1 MSRMRFCA
9 PLAACLK
16 VAALAATLVLA
27 GCAAERPFRSSK
39 PAAPVD
45 DAKPHVGVA
54 RAQQLPVHGI
64 DVSKWQGDIDWTA
77 VAAAGT
83 RFAYIKATEG
93 GDVAD
98 ERFRQNWAGARA
110 AGVARGAYHFVY
122 WCRPAH
128 EQAQWFKMHI
138 PPDPDA
144 LPPVLDAEWNGHS
157 PTCGKRIPRE
167 EAVAMMRTLLDEL
180 EAHTG
185 KRPVIYTDIPFYRD
199 VMADG
204 SFSEYALWVRTVA
217 AEPHEKFPGRS
228 WHFWQ
233 YTTTGRMAGIRGNV
247 DRNAFYGSPAAW
259 ERFARGEAMPG
270 QVTTAALE

>member
-1 MSRMRFCA
+1 MRSSA
-9 PLAACLK
+9 PPPVGLRA
-16 VAALAATLVLA
+16 AALAVAIVLA
-27 GCAAERPFRSSK
+27 GCAGERSFRSHGS
-39 PAAPVD
+39 AE

-64 DVSKWQGDIDWTA
+64 DVSKWQGDIDWAA

-93 GDVAD
+93 GDVVD
-98 ERFRQNWAGARA
+98 DRFRENWSGARA
-110 AGVARGAYHFVY
+110 AGIARGAYHFVY

-128 EQAQWFKMHI
+128 EQAQWFKTHI
-138 PPDPDA
+138 PRDPDA

-157 PTCGKRIPRE
+157 PTCRKRIPRE

-204 SFSEYALWVRTVA
+204 SFGEYALWVRTVA
-217 AEPHEKFPGRS
+217 AEPQEKFPGRR

-247 DRNAFYGSPAAW
+247 DRNAFYGNTAAW

-270 QVTTAALE
+270 EVATAALD